1 MFHKILVALDH
12 SETAISVFDQALD
25 LAITN
30 NADLMLLHVLSTEDQ
45 DAPDTPITFPSM
57 YYYPGLAATSIEVYQ
72 EQWEQYKQ
80 TAMKLLK
87 AQAEEAELAGISV
100 EATQRQGNPGETICE
115 MAKSGGADLIL
126 LGSRGRGGIS
136 EWLLGS
142 VSNYVM
148 HHAPC
153 SVLVSRESE
162 PKTPPSNPIPDHL
175 NRQLISNL
183 QGWQ

>member
-12 SETAISVFDQALD
+12 SETALAVFDQALD
-25 LAITN
+25 LATTTKAN
-30 NADLMLLHVLSTEDQ
+30 LMLLHVLSTDDQ
-45 DAPDTPITFPSM
+45 DAPDTPTSFPSL
-57 YYYPGLAATSIEVYQ
+57 YYYPGLSATSIKVYQ
-72 EQWEQYKQ
+72 QQWEQYIQ
-80 TAMKLLK
+80 TARDILQ

-100 EATQRQGNPGETICE
+100 ETTQKQGSPGEIICE
-115 MAKSGGADLIL
+115 VAKDCQADLIL
-126 LGSRGRGGIS
+126 LGSRGRAGLS

-153 SVLVSRESE
+153 SVLVCREIEASSL
-162 PKTPPSNPIPDHL
+162 PTSTPDHL

-183 QGWQ
+183 AGWQ